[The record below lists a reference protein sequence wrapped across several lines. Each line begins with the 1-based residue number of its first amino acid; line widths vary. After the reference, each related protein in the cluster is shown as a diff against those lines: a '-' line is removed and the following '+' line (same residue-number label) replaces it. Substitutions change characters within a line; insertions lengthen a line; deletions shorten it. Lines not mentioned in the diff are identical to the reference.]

1 MKENK
6 QKTVHSIIRSLT
18 CFLIVLL
25 TVIGPMTTQA
35 VPGLL
40 ITAASA
46 SDYVYTY
53 YPKYT
58 GKSGSLVDALK
69 AVGVD
74 SSFKNRQNIAALN
87 GYANYTGS
95 ASQNT
100 ALLKKLKNG
109 TLIKSR
115 TSVSNDWFV
124 DMPASVTIERGK
136 TASVDIKFR
145 GDGISSFNGTLS
157 NSNVSAGFS
166 SPSWKPAG
174 QWCSVRLNLTA
185 KSVGT
190 TTFTFKLSGSKT
202 ASKSITINIVNT
214 STSLVNAN
222 LSRVDYISQGSQT
235 CKASSVAMALNLLT
249 GKNSYT
255 TASMGNANCKGIN
268 GNRYTAS
275 NGATYAATYKTDSY
289 VGSTSEQKA
298 EIDKAVNAGVPIVV
312 AVHST
317 RSGYTRHHWIVVV
330 GKSGGD
336 YLVVDPASGRAGAMS
351 ANVKTMSSL
360 SYDFGLTDYGTPHYG
375 YVTFTKK

>member
-6 QKTVHSIIRSLT
+6 KKITRSIIRSLI

-35 VPGLL
+35 IPGLL
-40 ITAASA
+40 ITTASA

-74 SSFKNRQNIAALN
+74 SSFKNRKSIAALN
-87 GYANYTGS
+87 GYTAYVGS

-100 ALLKKLKNG
+100 SLLNKLKNG

-115 TSVSNDWFV
+115 TSVSSDWSI
-124 DMPASVTIERGK
+124 DMPASVTIEQGK
-136 TASVDIKFR
+136 TASVDIKFC
-145 GDGISSFNGTLS
+145 GDGISGFNGDLS

-166 SPSWKPAG
+166 NTSWKPAG
-174 QWCSVRLNLTA
+174 QWCSVRLNLAA

-202 ASKSITINIVNT
+202 ASRSITINVVNT
-214 STSLVNAN
+214 SASLVNTN
-222 LSRVDYISQGSQT
+222 LSRVNYISQGSQT
-235 CKASSVAMALNLLT
+235 CKASSVAMALNLLI
-249 GKNSYT
+249 GQNSYT
-255 TASMGNANCKGIN
+255 TASMGNSNCRGID

-275 NGATYAATYKTDSY
+275 NGAIYAATYKTDSY
-289 VGSTSEQKA
+289 VGSASEQRA
-298 EIDKAVNAGVPIVV
+298 EIDKAVNAGVSIVV

-360 SYDFGLTDYGTPHYG
+360 SYDFGLTDYGMPHYG